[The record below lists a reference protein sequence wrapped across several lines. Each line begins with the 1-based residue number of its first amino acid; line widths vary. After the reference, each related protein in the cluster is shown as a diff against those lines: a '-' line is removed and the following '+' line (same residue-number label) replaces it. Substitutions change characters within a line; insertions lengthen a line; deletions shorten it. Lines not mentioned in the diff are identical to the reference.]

1 MKMKKFNVNIEVYF
15 GEDSLSKLSEITDK
29 KVFIVTDS
37 FMEKS
42 GVANKISKRLNNCK
56 VSIFSEIVPDPS
68 IEIVTKGVDI
78 ILKEKPEVIIAIG
91 GGSAIDAAKAIVHF
105 ARKVGNLSNVQFIA
119 IPTTSGT
126 GSEVTSFSVITDNEK
141 GVKYPLV
148 SDDLLPDIAIL
159 DAELVKTAPDF
170 ITADTGMD
178 VITHGLEAYV
188 SKNSTDFS
196 DALAEKALVLAFEYL
211 PKVFKNGQ
219 DLIAREKMHTASCLA
234 GIAFNQASLGINH
247 SIAHVLGG
255 KFHIP
260 HGRTN
265 AILLPYVIDYN
276 ANIVGYD
283 TRDFTLA
290 AKKYCHIAKLIGLP
304 ANNIRMGVKNL
315 ISEIKQMQK
324 TMKLPVTLK
333 AAGVDLDKLK
343 LLKDEIAG
351 IAMEDVCTISNPKAP
366 TKEDVLRI
374 LERVRG

>member
-276 ANIVGYD
+276 ADIVGYD

>member
-42 GVANKISKRLNNCK
+42 GVASKVSKRLNNCK

-105 ARKVGNLSNVQFIA
+105 AKKVGNLSNVQFIA

-276 ANIVGYD
+276 ADIVGYD

-324 TMKLPVTLK
+324 TMNLPITLK
-333 AAGVDLDKLK
+333 AAGVDLDNLK
-343 LLKDEIAG
+343 LLKDEIAR
-351 IAMEDVCTISNPKAP
+351 IAMEDVCTISNPKDP

>member
-15 GEDSLSKLSEITDK
+15 GEDSLSKLSEITNK

-42 GVANKISKRLNNCK
+42 GVANKVSKRLNNCK

-126 GSEVTSFSVITDNEK
+126 GSEVTSFSVITDNKK

-159 DAELVKTAPDF
+159 DAELVKTAPNF

-211 PKVFKNGQ
+211 PKVYKNGQ

-276 ANIVGYD
+276 ADIVGYD

-290 AKKYCHIAKLIGLP
+290 AKKYCHISKLIGLP

-324 TMKLPVTLK
+324 TMKLPITLK
-333 AAGVDLDKLK
+333 AAGVDLDNLK
-343 LLKDEIAG
+343 LLKDEIAR

>member
-91 GGSAIDAAKAIVHF
+91 GGSGIDAAKAIVHF

-276 ANIVGYD
+276 ADIVGYD

>member
-1 MKMKKFNVNIEVYF
+1 MKMKKFNVNIEIYF

-91 GGSAIDAAKAIVHF
+91 GGSAIDAAKAIVDF

-148 SDDLLPDIAIL
+148 SDDLLPNIAIL

-188 SKNSTDFS
+188 SKNATDFS
-196 DALAEKALVLAFEYL
+196 DALAEKALILAFEYL
-211 PKVFKNGQ
+211 PKAYKNGQ

-260 HGRTN
+260 HGRAN

-276 ANIVGYD
+276 ADIVSYD
-283 TRDFTLA
+283 TRDFTLS
-290 AKKYCHIAKLIGLP
+290 AKKYCHIAKLIGLS

-333 AAGVDLDKLK
+333 AAGVDLDSLK
-343 LLKDEIAG
+343 LLKDEIAR

-366 TKEDVLRI
+366 TKEDILRI

>member
-276 ANIVGYD
+276 ADIVGYD

-333 AAGVDLDKLK
+333 AAEVDLDKLK

>member
-260 HGRTN
+260 HGRAN

-276 ANIVGYD
+276 ADIVGYD

-290 AKKYCHIAKLIGLP
+290 AKKYCHIAQLIGLP

-333 AAGVDLDKLK
+333 AAEVDLDKLK

>member
-1 MKMKKFNVNIEVYF
+1 MKKFNVNIEVYF

-276 ANIVGYD
+276 ADIVGYD

>member
-1 MKMKKFNVNIEVYF
+1 MKMKKFNVNIEIYF

-219 DLIAREKMHTASCLA
+219 DIIAREKMHTASCLA

-276 ANIVGYD
+276 ADIVGYD

-351 IAMEDVCTISNPKAP
+351 IAMEDICTISNPKAP

>member
-42 GVANKISKRLNNCK
+42 GVASKVSKRLNNCK

-105 ARKVGNLSNVQFIA
+105 AKKVGNLSNVQFIA

-276 ANIVGYD
+276 ADIVGYD

-333 AAGVDLDKLK
+333 DAGVDLDKLK